1 MYLWHTEGTLSP
13 LNNVLYRYLLSTGY
27 VNYVPSFTQKILR
40 CCYAGFLSHINKN
53 TTHTLSLS
61 LSLIYN
67 EITKKPVVVCEL
79 CAIFL
84 RPFKCLYIK
93 CSWHHVIFK
102 MRSFKTISFY
112 KKLSNC
118 MLCPKYLR

>member
-1 MYLWHTEGTLSP
+1 MIIYIVNILDPTVVPIYIMYLWHTEGTLSP

-61 LSLIYN
+61 
-67 EITKKPVVVCEL
+67 
-79 CAIFL
+79 
-84 RPFKCLYIK
+84 
-93 CSWHHVIFK
+93 
-102 MRSFKTISFY
+102 IS
-112 KKLSNC
+112 
-118 MLCPKYLR
+118 YL